1 MPQPAPWDPE
11 FGTGASFGFSE
22 HAGGRASADPH
33 LPQPLWYAGY
43 AADVEDT
50 DPASML
56 NLYRRAMHWR
66 QEHLTPTGDTSLTW
80 LGPQS
85 FADCGDDV
93 VAYAR
98 PLADDS
104 GDRFAC
110 IVNFGAA
117 PIELPHGDVMMR
129 SIPFDGYQ
137 LPADAAVWMRI

>member
-1 MPQPAPWDPE
+1 
-11 FGTGASFGFSE
+11 
-22 HAGGRASADPH
+22 
-33 LPQPLWYAGY
+33 
-43 AADVEDT
+43 
-50 DPASML
+50 ML